1 MFRYIF
7 AVIAA
12 STIYALVI
20 YGALNKQTPIN
31 CCTAANCIGF
41 GIAK

>member
-1 MFRYIF
+1 MLRYTF

-12 STIYALVI
+12 SIIYALAI
-20 YGALNKQTPIN
+20 YGALNKQPSVN
-31 CCTAANCIGF
+31 CCTAASHIAF